1 MALTHGYV
9 VGELI
14 YSRADDYETPDGDR
28 LPDMLP
34 ATEVVLTFTPAAR
47 QFISPD
53 NQLVVADPIPA
64 AVMDDGQITG
74 DVNVT
79 RNPNGTIATVTPK
92 TDATPGLWLVT
103 GKYRVTAKGHYRDFD
118 ITVTEDHTE
127 AAPLDLGTAVDY
139 VPPTVTL
146 QSVTI
151 PPGATNGQVL
161 GWDDGLAWI
170 APDSGGGGTD
180 LTTYDQVST
189 LPDYPTVFPPDLTGV
204 TAADVGALPASTTIP
219 AEPGDIGAAT
229 AAQGAKA
236 DTAVQPAAL
245 ESLATEQMLNDG
257 LDTKAATGIPGLPA
271 GSVIR
276 TYWTGTA
283 WPARPTA
290 RTDISVEWV
299 GGTDAA
305 PPTAGVV
312 GVDTWM
318 RETV

>member
-28 LPDMLP
+28 LPDLLP

-47 QFISPD
+47 QFVSPD

-74 DVNVT
+74 DVDVT

-170 APDSGGGGTD
+170 VPDSGGGDVASVNGKTGTVVLD
-180 LTTYDQVST
+180 AT
-189 LPDYPTVFPPDLTGV
+189 
-204 TAADVGALPASTTIP
+204 DVGARPDDWTPDLSGYATTADIP
-219 AEPGDIGAAT
+219 TTPSDIGAAT
-229 AAQGAKA
+229 ATQGALA
-236 DTAVQPAAL
+236 DTAVQPATL
-245 ESLATEQMLNDG
+245 DDYATADELTNG
-257 LDTKAATGIPGLPA
+257 LTGKVSTTTSGLQIDAGPTLPPA
-271 GSVIR
+271 GQ
-276 TYWTGTA
+276 
-283 WPARPTA
+283 
-290 RTDISVEWV
+290 
-299 GGTDAA
+299 
-305 PPTAGVV
+305 AGRIFIV
-312 GVDTWM
+312 TP
-318 RETV
+318 EA